1 MHYFTSAR
9 ARVERGVRAS
19 PTLFLR
25 AHRIFQ
31 VSGGGSVPGFSR
43 TGFPVRI
50 SAGRP
55 PACPLCHPVF
65 RQRWRLFQ
73 TVMGAAFPP
82 ENHPQSVKM
91 AEVPPFFF
99 SPLGRQVYGQ
109 WGPLSAV
116 LEKATQNFFLP
127 CFPNKIL
134 LSSCNCLFRE
144 TVSTIFCGLCNHTLY
159 WPLFTIS
166 ISKDLLKIHIPSYL
180 DSTLWILDTQCLE
193 YLYFTMIFYWSHE
206 GFTGEPNALLCW

>member
-1 MHYFTSAR
+1 MNLPLRKSPMHYLTSAR
-9 ARVERGVRAS
+9 ARVERGLRTS
-19 PTLFLR
+19 PTLLLR

-50 SAGRP
+50 RAGRP

-65 RQRWRLFQ
+65 RQRWWLFQ
-73 TVMGAAFPP
+73 TVMGTAFPP

-109 WGPLSAV
+109 RGPLSAV

-144 TVSTIFCGLCNHTLY
+144 TVSTIFCGLWDHTLY
-159 WPLFTIS
+159 WSLFTNL
-166 ISKDLLKIHIPSYL
+166 ISKDLLKIFLFILIPHCGYY
-180 DSTLWILDTQCLE
+180 WILNAMNI
-193 YLYFTMIFYWSHE
+193 YL
-206 GFTGEPNALLCW
+206 

>member
-1 MHYFTSAR
+1 
-9 ARVERGVRAS
+9 
-19 PTLFLR
+19 
-25 AHRIFQ
+25 
-31 VSGGGSVPGFSR
+31 
-43 TGFPVRI
+43 
-50 SAGRP
+50 
-55 PACPLCHPVF
+55 
-65 RQRWRLFQ
+65 
-73 TVMGAAFPP
+73 MGAAFPP

-166 ISKDLLKIHIPSYL
+166 ISKDLLKYPFLSWFHIVDTGYSMP
-180 DSTLWILDTQCLE
+180 WI
-193 YLYFTMIFYWSHE
+193 FIFYNDLLLKSWRLYWWTECS
-206 GFTGEPNALLCW
+206 FMLIEPYIFLFHILGAPGLSFLQPLGRSVSFFQYRTFKE